1 MIGTPAP
8 VDALRVQHGVG
19 RLRAAEVYAQSLA
32 DGLTLLARDDDA
44 GRAERL
50 AEQLTEVEGAC
61 GAIEEVVRP
70 MLEAIDPHLAD
81 RADDAA
87 SIAQQIGERACVR
100 RQRAAAA
107 DGRAA

>member
-19 RLRAAEVYAQSLA
+19 RLRAAEVYAQSL
-32 DGLTLLARDDDA
+32 LARDDDA
-44 GRAERL
+44 GHAEQL
-50 AEQLTEVEGAC
+50 AEQLAEVEGAC

-70 MLEAIDPHLAD
+70 LLEAIDPQLAE

-87 SIAQQIGERACVR
+87 SIAQQLGERACAAR
-100 RQRAAAA
+100 GRAVAT